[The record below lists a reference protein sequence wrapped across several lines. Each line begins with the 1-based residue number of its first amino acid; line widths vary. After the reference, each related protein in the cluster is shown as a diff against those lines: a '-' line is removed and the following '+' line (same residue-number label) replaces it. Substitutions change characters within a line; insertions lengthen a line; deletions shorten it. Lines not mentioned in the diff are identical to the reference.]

1 MTQSVD
7 DYVIGV
13 DIGGT
18 NLKIGALLPNG
29 EVLCKM
35 TTPSQ
40 VHEGRDS
47 VIKRILS
54 AIEEVKCRAGEL
66 DLAGVGIGIAGAVNQ
81 RDGMVVQAPNL
92 PGWEGFRVVEE
103 LSEVLSCPIVI
114 DNDANVF
121 TLGEGWRGAARESRN
136 FCCLTLGTGVGGG
149 LVLDGRL
156 WYGVDG
162 TAGEV
167 GHIVVEPDGIQ
178 CDCGSRGC
186 LEMYASATALVRMAR
201 EKGEGEG
208 ITADEIARRARGG
221 DEQCR
226 HLFFSLA
233 RYLGIAMTDLVNL
246 LNLDMIVLGG
256 GLSVSCDLFLDEA
269 RKEMLDRSFTVPG
282 ERVKVLPAE
291 LSSEGGMI
299 GAAFLALQRA
309 EMSGL
314 DN

>member
-29 EVLCKM
+29 DVLYKM

-40 VHEGRDS
+40 VQEGRDS
-47 VIKRILS
+47 VINRIVN
-54 AIEEVKCRAGEL
+54 AIEEVERRAGEL

-167 GHIVVEPDGIQ
+167 GHIVVEPDGIP

-226 HLFFSLA
+226 RLFARMA
-233 RYLGIAMTDLVNL
+233 RYLGIGMTDLVNL

-256 GLSVSCDLFLDEA
+256 GLSESCDLFLDEA

-282 ERVKVLPAE
+282 ERVKVVPAE

-299 GAAFLALQRA
+299 GAAFLALQNGR
-309 EMSGL
+309 EKRS
-314 DN
+314 

>member
-29 EVLCKM
+29 EVLYKM

-40 VHEGRDS
+40 VQEGRDS
-47 VIKRILS
+47 VINRIVN
-54 AIEEVKCRAGEL
+54 AIEEVERRAGEL

-167 GHIVVEPDGIQ
+167 GHIVVEPDGIP
-178 CDCGSRGC
+178 CDCGGRGC

-201 EKGEGEG
+201 EGGEGEG
-208 ITADEIARRARGG
+208 ITAAEIARRARGG

-226 HLFFSLA
+226 RLFSRMA
-233 RYLGIAMTDLVNL
+233 RYLGIGND
-246 LNLDMIVLGG
+246 G
-256 GLSVSCDLFLDEA
+256 S
-269 RKEMLDRSFTVPG
+269 RQP
-282 ERVKVLPAE
+282 
-291 LSSEGGMI
+291 SE
-299 GAAFLALQRA
+299 
-309 EMSGL
+309 S
-314 DN
+314 

>member
-29 EVLCKM
+29 EVLYKM

-40 VHEGRDS
+40 VQEGRDS
-47 VIKRILS
+47 VINRIVN
-54 AIEEVKCRAGEL
+54 AIEEVERRAGEL

-167 GHIVVEPDGIQ
+167 GHIVVEPDGIP
-178 CDCGSRGC
+178 CDCGGRGC

-226 HLFFSLA
+226 HLFSSLA

-256 GLSVSCDLFLDEA
+256 GLSESCDLFLDEA

-282 ERVKVLPAE
+282 ERVKVVPAE

-299 GAAFLALQRA
+299 GAAFLALQNGR
-309 EMSGL
+309 EKRS
-314 DN
+314 